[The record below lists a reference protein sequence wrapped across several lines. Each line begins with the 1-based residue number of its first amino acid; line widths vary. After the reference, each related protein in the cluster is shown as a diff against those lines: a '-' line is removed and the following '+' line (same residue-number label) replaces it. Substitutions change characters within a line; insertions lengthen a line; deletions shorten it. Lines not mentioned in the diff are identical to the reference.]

1 MSEATHAGQ
10 RVSSGW
16 AFYLAG
22 NMPGA
27 LRDFQAALKD
37 ESDHV
42 QALSGFIQ
50 TLMAMNRWAEAGEA
64 AERFLKLAPDMA
76 LPHRLKGEILRH
88 QRSLVSAERHA
99 REALRL
105 APDDPVSHHY
115 LAVNLYDQKE
125 YAEALRIVDEGRRI
139 DPGYAVLAAQKA
151 LIMLHHRGPRAAE
164 PYAEEALRLGGDES
178 YVLTNV
184 ARVMLMRGRLEMA
197 RDLLSEVLRR
207 DSNDEEAI
215 SLYLLTDP
223 HKYRLLRWRSRFAFW
238 RKDHGVPGWIA
249 WLSVWALIIALLI
262 AVAVAGQVPAFVVA
276 FAYQL
281 FWRAQYA
288 GHRKRVK
295 AHFAKPTLNKG
306 F

>member
-10 RVSSGW
+10 LVNSGW
-16 AFYLAG
+16 SFYLAG

-27 LRDFQAALKD
+27 LREFQAALQH
-37 ESDHV
+37 EPEHL

-50 TLMAMNRWAEAGEA
+50 ALMAMSRWAEAGEA
-64 AERFLKLAPDMA
+64 ATRFLKLAPDVA
-76 LPHRLKGEILRH
+76 LAHRLQGEILRH
-88 QRSLVSAERHA
+88 QRSLVSAEKHA

-105 APDDPVSHHY
+105 APDDPVSHHF
-115 LAVNLYDQKE
+115 LAVNLYDQKK
-125 YAEALRIVDEGRRI
+125 YAQALQIVDEGRRI

-151 LIMLHHRGPRAAE
+151 LILLHHKGPRAAE
-164 PYAEEALRLGGDES
+164 PVAEEALQLRDDDS

-184 ARVMLMRGRLEMA
+184 ARVMLMRGRLEIA
-197 RDLLSEVLRR
+197 HNLLSEVLQR
-207 DSNDEEAI
+207 DANDEEAI
-215 SLYLLTDP
+215 SLYLLTD
-223 HKYRLLRWRSRFAFW
+223 KSRYRLLRWRARFGFW
-238 RKDHGVPGWIA
+238 RKDHGFLGWIA
-249 WLSVWALIIALLI
+249 WLGVWGLIIAVMI
-262 AVAVAGQVPAFVVA
+262 AVAVAGQVPAFLVA

-295 AHFAKPTLNKG
+295 AHFAKPELKRG

>member
-10 RVSSGW
+10 LVSSGW

-27 LRDFQAALKD
+27 LRDFRAAL
-37 ESDHV
+37 EQEPEHV

-50 TLMAMNRWAEAGEA
+50 TLMAMNRWSEAGEA
-64 AERFLKLAPDMA
+64 AARFLKVAPDMA
-76 LPHRLKGEILRH
+76 QPHRLQGEILRH
-88 QRSLVSAERHA
+88 QRSLVSAEKHA

-105 APDDPVSHHY
+105 EPDDPLSHHY
-115 LAVNLYDQKE
+115 LAVNLYDQKN
-125 YAEALRIVDEGRRI
+125 YREALRIVEEGRKLA
-139 DPGYAVLAAQKA
+139 PGYSVLAAQKA
-151 LIMLHHRGPRAAE
+151 LIMLHHKGPRAAE
-164 PYAEEALRLGGDES
+164 PFAQEALRLRGDDT

-197 RDLLSEVLRR
+197 RDLLMEVLQR
-207 DSNDEEAI
+207 DANDEEAI

-223 HKYRLLRWRSRFAFW
+223 KRYRLLRWRSRFGFW
-238 RKDHGVPGWIA
+238 RKDHGFLGWIA
-249 WLSVWALIIALLI
+249 WLTVWSLIIAALI
-262 AVAVAGQVPAFVVA
+262 AVAVAGQVPAFFVA
-276 FAYQL
+276 FAYQM

-295 AHFAKPTLNKG
+295 AHFAKPVLNKG